1 MNKSIIGVAI
11 IALGLGLGGGYWVAN
26 QSGGA
31 SSGAGKGENAER
43 KVLFYRNA
51 MNPAVTSP
59 VPAKDN
65 MGMDYVAVYA
75 EDNKPAEKK
84 VLFYRNPM
92 NPKVTSPVPAKD
104 NMGMDYIPVYADN
117 GGVSD
122 APAGTVRINP
132 TVVQNI
138 GVRTVRAELKTLS
151 RTIRTVGRV
160 TFDEERVARL
170 HPKYDGWVEK
180 LFIDRT
186 GDHVSK
192 KTMLMSIY
200 SPQLVATQQEY
211 LLAMRNVQ
219 MLRNSPFPDVRNGAK
234 SLLRSA
240 RERLELLDVPPH
252 QIRLLETK
260 RKIMKGV
267 HIHSP
272 FDGIVM
278 KIGAR
283 QGQRITPETEL
294 YMIADLSRVWV
305 IVDLYED
312 DLPWVREGDTA
323 NMKVAGIPGRTFTG
337 KVSYIYPYLEA
348 KTRTVKMRLEFDN
361 PELALKPDMFANVSV
376 KAGKQIDAVIVPSE
390 AIVRTGEHEQ
400 VFIQRAPGQFEPRKV
415 VIGIDSEG
423 QAQILEGVKA
433 GEIVVTSSQFLID
446 SESKL
451 KEATAKMMEATMV
464 KPVPADMEMGDMQ
477 MSEDM
482 DMGDMNMGKGKGV
495 RGKE

>member
-1 MNKSIIGVAI
+1 MNKQILMTAAI
-11 IALGLGLGGGYWVAN
+11 MLALGGGGGYWFASQGNGISRQV
-26 QSGGA
+26 SGD
-31 SSGAGKGENAER
+31 AGTKR

-51 MNPAVTSP
+51 MNPTVTSP

-75 EDNKPAEKK
+75 EDEEPKEKK

-92 NPKVTSPVPAKD
+92 NPAVTSPVPAKD
-104 NMGMDYIPVYADN
+104 NMGMDYIPVYAD
-117 GGVSD
+117 GGDSA

-138 GVRTVRAELKTLS
+138 GVRTVKAELKTLS

-160 TFDEERVARL
+160 TFDEERVTRL

-180 LFIDRT
+180 MFIDKT
-186 GDHVSK
+186 GDHVHK
-192 KTMLMSIY
+192 NTMLMSIY
-200 SPQLVATQQEY
+200 SPQLVATQEEY
-211 LLAMRNVQ
+211 LLA
-219 MLRNSPFPDVRNGAK
+219 LDSAKILKDSPFPDVRKGAQ

-240 RERLELLDVPPH
+240 RQRLQLLDVPAH
-252 QIRLLETK
+252 QIKRLNST

-272 FDGIVM
+272 FEGIVM
-278 KIGAR
+278 KIGVR
-283 QGQRITPETEL
+283 DGQRITPETEL

-323 NMKVAGIPGRTFTG
+323 RMKVAGIPGRTFTG

-361 PELALKPDMFANVSV
+361 PERALKPEMFANVSV
-376 KAGKQIDAVIVPSE
+376 QAGKQIDAVIVPSE
-390 AIVRTGEHEQ
+390 AIVRTGEQEQ
-400 VFIQRAPGQFEPRKV
+400 VFVQRAPGNFEPRKV
-415 VIGIDSEG
+415 VVGIDSEG
-423 QAQILEGVKA
+423 QVQILEGIKA

-451 KEATAKMMEATMV
+451 KEATAKMMEATQA
-464 KPVPADMEMGDMQ
+464 KPAPANMDMSDMQ
-477 MSEDM
+477 MSDDM
-482 DMGDMNMGKGKGV
+482 D
-495 RGKE
+495 KEK